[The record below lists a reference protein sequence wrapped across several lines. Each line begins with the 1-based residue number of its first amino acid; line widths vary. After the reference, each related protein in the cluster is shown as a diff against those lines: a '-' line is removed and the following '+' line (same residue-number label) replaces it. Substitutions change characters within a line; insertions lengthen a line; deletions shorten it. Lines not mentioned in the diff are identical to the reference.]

1 MKKAR
6 MFFIGTMAMILL
18 LSTVLRVVAYPFS
31 STDTEVVAALSY
43 LRNAQKTDGSIEN
56 FVTSSWAVMAIAAT
70 GEDPH
75 TWRKGVPSIV
85 EYLKANQGLLNLSKA
100 TDVARYIL
108 SMTAA
113 GEDPRNITGTDYVAI
128 LEGLYVN
135 GQIGHQN
142 LLNDDFWGVL
152 ALVSA
157 KTANPTII
165 QDSMG
170 FIKSNQNDDGGWNWA
185 VGGNSDVDDTSAA
198 IMALIAGGEPQA
210 SQVIEKGLG
219 YLKQN
224 QMDNGGFQFFGD
236 VNSAS
241 DSWAIDAIVAAGQNP
256 THQNWTKNG
265 NNPVTHLLSLQN
277 ADGSFNW
284 TSSDP
289 VWVDKK
295 RMTSYAIPALVGK
308 PYPIPAPSM
317 SVGGILLKPNPFELL
332 APWIG
337 LALTILMA
345 TVVTVIYVKRI
356 EAERISND
364 SNSTSLS
371 ESTRVVYNEN

>member
-1 MKKAR
+1 MRKKIKMKKAR
-6 MFFIGTMAMILL
+6 IFFIGTMAMMLL
-18 LSTVLRVVAYPFS
+18 LTTVFRVGAYPFS
-31 STDTEVVAALSY
+31 SIDPEVVNALSY

-56 FVTSSWAVMAIAAT
+56 FVTSSWAVMAIAAA
-70 GEDPH
+70 GEDPR
-75 TWRKGVPSIV
+75 TWRKGGPSIV

-113 GEDPRNITGTDYVAI
+113 GEDPRNITGIDYVAI

-157 KTANPTII
+157 KTANSTII
-165 QDSMG
+165 QDSMN

-198 IMALIAGGEPQA
+198 IMALIAGGEPHG

-256 THQNWTKNG
+256 THQNWTENG

-277 ADGSFNW
+277 VDGSFNW
-284 TSSDP
+284 TSNDP
-289 VWVDKK
+289 DWVYKK
-295 RMTSYAIPALVGK
+295 KMTSYAIPALVGK
-308 PYPIPAPSM
+308 PYPIPAPSVT
-317 SVGGILLKPNPFELL
+317 VGGIWIKSSPFELL

-337 LALTILMA
+337 LASTILVA
-345 TVVTVIYVKRI
+345 TVVTAIYVEHIKDRK
-356 EAERISND
+356 NKQ
-364 SNSTSLS
+364 
-371 ESTRVVYNEN
+371 